1 MQHNIRRQT
10 PNTMKAKIPAPAI
23 QMMLLAI
30 KDFLV
35 LAGTCA
41 VRAEGPYATFQGD
54 SRGGGTMPMGAGAA
68 RGGDGMI
75 VVLNGFPFLLQR
87 TCYYL
92 N

>member
-1 MQHNIRRQT
+1 MN
-10 PNTMKAKIPAPAI
+10 AKRAAPAI

-54 SRGGGTMPMGAGAA
+54 SRGDGAIAMGAGAA

-75 VVLNGFPFLLQR
+75 VVLKGFPFLLHR

-92 N
+92 NKNKRSGNKVMN